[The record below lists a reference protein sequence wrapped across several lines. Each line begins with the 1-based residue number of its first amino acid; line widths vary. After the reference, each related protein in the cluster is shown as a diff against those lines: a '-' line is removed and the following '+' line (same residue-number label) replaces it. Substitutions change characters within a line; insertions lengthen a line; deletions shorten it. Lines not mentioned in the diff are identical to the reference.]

1 MELAFARALS
11 QMAFFKAKKIEKR
24 LFLSL
29 LAFLNGKKTDGTEN
43 SVPPK
48 KSNLKL
54 ADQLL
59 FAVAAHIMMTMIATS
74 SAMAIAIALLVMTA
88 LLIAPY
94 VAASLPSE

>member
-11 QMAFFKAKKIEKR
+11 QMAFLRQKDR
-24 LFLSL
+24 RHG
-29 LAFLNGKKTDGTEN
+29 NH